1 MILYQSL
8 HQFIAIDTSSLFS
21 HLLKTSNPIP
31 MKHTHSL
38 ISIPRILRVLCLGG
52 VVTAAALSA
61 ASAQVIAYGT
71 AEDFAQFN
79 GATGTTDLFV
89 YSTNNTVNGI
99 GNTTAPGAAGSAG
112 SLVAT
117 VASGG
122 YWTHALQ
129 DATGTNNLTFPGT
142 TAALFDALS
151 PGSSA
156 GNVLAGSGT
165 ISFDLY
171 AADSANMSQQYG
183 IYFNTGAGQYSFTAS
198 AGPTFTGADGNTW
211 ETFSVPYTIK
221 ATTSY
226 FQMQFAQYTQWN
238 AVSGGLLYI
247 DNIAVAANAVP
258 EPSTIALL
266 VMGGLGVVVMIRRRR
281 VEA

>member
-1 MILYQSL
+1 
-8 HQFIAIDTSSLFS
+8 
-21 HLLKTSNPIP
+21 

-71 AEDFAQFN
+71 ADDFAQFN

-142 TAALFDALS
+142 TAALYDALS
-151 PGSSA
+151 PGSTP